1 MTFKSALHF
10 QWIFSIVQKKRYIS
24 FPLESPKNCAPHWTS
39 KMHEKH
45 LKNNDYG
52 FLDKIWPNW
61 NDFKPLT
68 LTKWHLTQRNILL
81 SKLWHGSFV
90 MAHIFFFF
98 CTQALL
104 FCAPFWCLWIEV
116 TIHCCSFV
124 SNVFCA
130 CEFLSVIFL
139 LRWADAIF
147 VVKHFK
153 WFFFFIFWPL
163 LNDLHKYPFSHTNT
177 LTRTHMCDHCFW
189 YVFYGKYHSYAESLI
204 FHCVC
209 SLVLS

>member
-1 MTFKSALHF
+1 MNLFNCAE
-10 QWIFSIVQKKRYIS
+10 KRYIS
-24 FPLESPKNCAPHWTS
+24 FPLENPKNCAPHWTS

-52 FLDKIWPNW
+52 FLDEIWPNW

-153 WFFFFIFWPL
+153 WFFFSSSF
-163 LNDLHKYPFSHTNT
+163 D
-177 LTRTHMCDHCFW
+177 RC
-189 YVFYGKYHSYAESLI
+189 
-204 FHCVC
+204 
-209 SLVLS
+209 